1 MIFDHIKIVM
11 LKEFK
16 EFATKGNIMD
26 LAVGVIMGSAFGKIV
41 TSLVDNI
48 LMPII
53 GVVTGGINFSNGLT
67 IRVED
72 AVINYGIF
80 IQNIID
86 FLIVSFCI
94 FIMIKVV
101 NRIIRHNEK
110 EEVEQQKTKPNEIDL
125 LVEIRDLLK
134 EDAFNKSD
142 DKKK

>member
-1 MIFDHIKIVM
+1 MEVIM

-16 EFATKGNIMD
+16 KFISRGNVMD